1 MHFHCRGPGSIP
13 GRGTKSLKDVARP
26 KQSTHFK
33 YSHIL
38 RYWRYFYIWI
48 CRAGDTIQPVTLSCS
63 SKLPRSE
70 RSPSNYP
77 GCAVFVSGSSRQA
90 ASGLSCEGPGCF
102 TDVQFP
108 RLGCPPPGEEHS
120 SSQLTSS
127 QAARQ
132 PGGEGGSPCSLS
144 EAHTKPSSQGTSGEA
159 QAQAVFP
166 AVTDHPLWT
175 EQWLLL
181 FLPSCLLAFVSS
193 AVTLVD
199 PA

>member
-1 MHFHCRGPGSIP
+1 M
-13 GRGTKSLKDVARP
+13 ARP

-33 YSHIL
+33 YSHNR

-120 SSQLTSS
+120 SMHTFQLGQIRKHQIQEGFFLTECRIPSISESS
-127 QAARQ
+127 GRKALLEDRGQNVGVQ
-132 PGGEGGSPCSLS
+132 SL
-144 EAHTKPSSQGTSGEA
+144 
-159 QAQAVFP
+159 
-166 AVTDHPLWT
+166 
-175 EQWLLL
+175 
-181 FLPSCLLAFVSS
+181 
-193 AVTLVD
+193 
-199 PA
+199 